1 MKKLLVTG
9 ASGFLGWNICR
20 TAQKE
25 WEIFGTV
32 FSHPVEIPGTTLF
45 RTDLTN
51 YKEMKKVF
59 SEVCPDAVIHTA
71 AESSPNYC
79 QEHPEGSRK
88 INVDASVNIAGLCA
102 DHGIPYAFTSTDLV
116 FDGTNPPYSEDDQAC
131 PVNIYAEQKMLA
143 EEETLRIYPAAAVCR
158 MALMFGIPSPASQSF
173 IQTMM
178 DAFRKGRDLRLFVD
192 EYRTPLSSGAAVQ
205 GLLLALEKGEGL
217 LHLGGMERISRYNFG
232 LLMMDVFGFS
242 EAKISRCGYED
253 IPMPAPRSPDVS
265 LDSSKAMALGFEPLP
280 LREELSNLGV
290 DKILN

>member
-20 TAQKE
+20 IAQKE
-25 WEIFGTV
+25 WEIYGTV
-32 FSHPVEIPGTTLF
+32 FSHPVESPGTTLL

-51 YKEMKKVF
+51 YNELKKVF

-79 QEHPEGSRK
+79 QEHPEVSKK
-88 INVDASVNIAGLCA
+88 INVDASVDIAGLCA
-102 DHGIPYAFTSTDLV
+102 DHGIPYVFTSTDLV
-116 FDGTNPPYSEDDQAC
+116 FDGINPPYSEEDQAC

-158 MALMFGIPSPASQSF
+158 MALMFGIPSPANLSF
-173 IQTMM
+173 IQPMM
-178 DAFRKGRDLRLFVD
+178 DAFREGRELRLFVD
-192 EYRTPLSSGAAVQ
+192 EYRTPLSSRDAVK

-232 LLMMDVFGFS
+232 LLMMDVFGIN
-242 EAKISRCGYED
+242 EAKLLRCGYED

-265 LDSSKAMALGFEPLP
+265 LDSSKARALGFKPLP
-280 LREELSNLGV
+280 LRDELDRIAGS
-290 DKILN
+290 I